1 MTSTRMS
8 RRTRSVTNE
17 ELADRNSGGAIVW
30 KTSPDFSLTPI
41 DRVAEADLGHASSFD
56 LADEV
61 GKRHDRRFRGAADEV
76 IGDSQGRNQGAGD
89 EREEKSRPAKVR

>member
-1 MTSTRMS
+1 MAVQLRDVGSFGATTSTRMS

-41 DRVAEADLGHASSFD
+41 DRSPNRTWVTPPASIWRTKSEK
-56 LADEV
+56 AMTGV
-61 GKRHDRRFRGAADEV
+61 SGARRTR
-76 IGDSQGRNQGAGD
+76 
-89 EREEKSRPAKVR
+89 